1 MTDRKHNGGP
11 SFDDI
16 VRDSL
21 DRDLWYEVSKSSSR
35 AMQDLRLT
43 RFQLHILGALID
55 FLNPETGTAFPGRK
69 TLAEKTGYS
78 EGAVANAISA
88 LIGFG
93 YVISARRQSQPGAR
107 ALAHYAITRPSVE
120 EYQAAI
126 EKHLAD
132 RGLKSKPGWR
142 PQWEADVTP
151 VDDVR
156 KADVITVGD
165 VMKANVTPVGDVRT
179 VANVIN
185 GHDISANGT
194 PVGDVRKADVTNGH
208 GQYSK
213 KEEVSKKESNN
224 IPTHTEVVAARDG
237 AGEGPRLGEDEV
249 YPGVY
254 VNCETVRHS
263 KFVIS
268 LEALSMQ
275 LGLSSVGIPRDQI
288 KDLARKH
295 AIAAAVDWAEQLK
308 VGKRPPIDNPVNVIR
323 GKIVKQYQTELTEQ
337 YRRESAQKTEPYRSS
352 GFPRSSP
359 ALGRD
364 GKRATTSDELKEA
377 AWELLQEQE
386 ARREGKWEV
395 RS

>member
-156 KADVITVGD
+156 KADVITVSD
-165 VMKANVTPVGDVRT
+165 VMKANVTPVCDVTVADVTPVDDVRT
-179 VANVIN
+179 AANVTD

-213 KEEVSKKESNN
+213 KEESKKEREDTPLPPIGGGRAKSNFWQQALN
-224 IPTHTEVVAARDG
+224 PQSDHGVELLDGGKLSLRDG
-237 AGEGPRLGEDEV
+237 TRDEWLSRF
-249 YPGVY
+249 GGDA
-254 VNCETVRHS
+254 T
-263 KFVIS
+263 
-268 LEALSMQ
+268 AL
-275 LGLSSVGIPRDQI
+275 
-288 KDLARKH
+288 DLALIETAAQIQPSSTVPLKAQVERKL
-295 AIAAAVDWAEQLK
+295 AQIARIEHGVNKRRAAPAKSFAQQDAE
-308 VGKRPPIDNPVNVIR
+308 
-323 GKIVKQYQTELTEQ
+323 
-337 YRRESAQKTEPYRSS
+337 KTRN
-352 GFPRSSP
+352 
-359 ALGRD
+359 
-364 GKRATTSDELKEA
+364 
-377 AWELLQEQE
+377 AW
-386 ARREGKWEV
+386 ARRNV
-395 RS
+395 